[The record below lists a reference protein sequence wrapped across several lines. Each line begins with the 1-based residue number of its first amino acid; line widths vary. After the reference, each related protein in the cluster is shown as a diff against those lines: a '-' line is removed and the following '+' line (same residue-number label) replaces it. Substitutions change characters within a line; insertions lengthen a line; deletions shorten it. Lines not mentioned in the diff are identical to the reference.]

1 MSPIKISMRRVMTV
15 LPILALAS
23 ANLFSPAIAD
33 SDETSN
39 GGVIYNSVIAPLP
52 GNLPSQPFE
61 AQQVSEFGNAVVFS
75 STKTQDLT
83 KVVVTMSSWGCQSGS
98 WSTNTCLTSEDA
110 SFTLPITLNIYNP
123 SVDGINPGKK
133 LTSTTKKFEIKFR
146 PSASPL
152 CTGDNAG
159 KWYNK
164 SSKSCFNG
172 LSQNITFEVKN
183 TKVTGSAIFGIA
195 YNTSH
200 YGYAPVGESA
210 ACFKTSAGCGYDSLN
225 VALSEDPTNV
235 TAGKSVDAGKLWIAT
250 AYPSFYADN
259 GAAGLGTFRLDSPK
273 TAAWWGVNYPYTSA
287 PWYVPSIKVFGNQS
301 SKDEKKE
308 EKKSDDKSL
317 ESKSEGKPGVNNH

>member
-1 MSPIKISMRRVMTV
+1 MRRVMII

-33 SDETSN
+33 SSETSN
-39 GGVIYNSVIAPLP
+39 SGVIYNSVITPLP

-61 AQQVSEFGNAVVFS
+61 AQQVSEFGNAIVFS
-75 STKTQDLT
+75 SAKTQDLT
-83 KVVVTMSSWGCQSGS
+83 KVIVTMSSWGCQTGS
-98 WSTNTCLTSEDA
+98 WNAKTCATSEDS

-133 LTSTTKKFEIKFR
+133 LTSITKKFEIKFR
-146 PSASPL
+146 PSASAL

-159 KWYNK
+159 KWFNN
-164 SSKSCFNG
+164 SSKTCFNG
-172 LSQNITFEVKN
+172 LAQNITFEVKN

-200 YGYAPVGESA
+200 YGYAPVGENA

-225 VALSEDPTNV
+225 AALSEDPTNV
-235 TAGKSVDAGKLWIAT
+235 TVGKSVDAGKLWIAT
-250 AYPSFYADN
+250 AYPAFYADN

-273 TAAWWGVNYPYTSA
+273 AAAWWGVNDPYNSA
-287 PWYVPSIKVFGNQS
+287 PWYVPSFRVFGNQS
-301 SKDEKKE
+301 EKAEPKTDQQT
-308 EKKSDDKSL
+308 S
-317 ESKSEGKPGVNNH
+317 ESKSSESKSIEKPGVKTN